1 MLSSQTE
8 RKKKRLNKLDP
19 DQHLSKRVSSLRM
32 TVPNKFQ
39 IKLGVKEDHVVGLY
53 GGDVKFPSEKDGICV

>member
-1 MLSSQTE
+1 MQQLVDVS
-8 RKKKRLNKLDP
+8 
-19 DQHLSKRVSSLRM
+19 HVSKRGSSLRM